1 MKLNYEELKQAAYM
15 TRDWPEGSGIH
26 TDVHYDRSTG
36 HVWTRTE
43 YGDEFY
49 TLSGNPDE
57 IIVAK
62 TIHKTSVA
70 ELLAAI
76 DKAVALDD
84 QCRAYLQGKTNGPEA

>member
-1 MKLNYEELKQAAYM
+1 MKLNYEELKLAAYM

-26 TDVHYDRSTG
+26 TDIHYDRSTG

-43 YGDEFY
+43 YGDEVY

-57 IIVAK
+57 IIISK
-62 TIHKTSVA
+62 TVRRTGVA

>member
-1 MKLNYEELKQAAYM
+1 MKLNYEELKLAAHM

-43 YGDEFY
+43 YGDEVY

-57 IIVAK
+57 LIVAK
-62 TIHKTSVA
+62 TVRKTGVA

-84 QCRAYLQGKTNGPEA
+84 QCRAYLQGKINGPEV

>member
-1 MKLNYEELKQAAYM
+1 MKLNYEELKLAAYM

-26 TDVHYDRSTG
+26 TDIHYDRSTG

-62 TIHKTSVA
+62 TVRRTGVA

-84 QCRAYLQGKTNGPEA
+84 RCRAYLQAKTNEPEA

>member
-1 MKLNYEELKQAAYM
+1 MKLNYEELKLAAYM
-15 TRDWPEGSGIH
+15 TRDWPEGSVIH

-43 YGDEFY
+43 YGDEVY

-62 TIHKTSVA
+62 TVRKTSVA

>member
-1 MKLNYEELKQAAYM
+1 MKLNYEELKLAAYA

-26 TDVHYDRSTG
+26 TDIHYDRSTG

-43 YGDEFY
+43 YGDEVY

-62 TIHKTSVA
+62 TVRRTGVA

>member
-1 MKLNYEELKQAAYM
+1 MKLNYEELKLAAYE

-36 HVWTRTE
+36 HVWARTE
-43 YGDEFY
+43 YGDEVY

-62 TIHKTSVA
+62 TVHRTGVA

-84 QCRAYLQGKTNGPEA
+84 QCRAYLQGKINGPEA

>member
-26 TDVHYDRSTG
+26 TDIHYERSTG

-62 TIHKTSVA
+62 TVRRTSVA

-84 QCRAYLQGKTNGPEA
+84 QCRAYLQGRAKGPEA

>member
-1 MKLNYEELKQAAYM
+1 MKLNYEELKLAAYT

-26 TDVHYDRSTG
+26 TDVHYDRLSG

-57 IIVAK
+57 IIIAK
-62 TIHKTSVA
+62 TVHRTSVA
-70 ELLAAI
+70 ELLAAM
-76 DKAVALDD
+76 DKAIALDD
-84 QCRAYLQGKTNGPEA
+84 RCRAYLQDNTKGPEA

>member
-1 MKLNYEELKQAAYM
+1 MKLNYEELKLAAHM

-36 HVWTRTE
+36 HVWTWTE
-43 YGDEFY
+43 YGDEVY

-57 IIVAK
+57 IIIAK
-62 TIHKTSVA
+62 TVRKTSVA
-70 ELLAAI
+70 GLLAAI

-84 QCRAYLQGKTNGPEA
+84 QCKKLFGS

>member
-1 MKLNYEELKQAAYM
+1 MKLNYEELKLAAHM

-62 TIHKTSVA
+62 TVRRTGVA

-84 QCRAYLQGKTNGPEA
+84 QCRAYLQDKTNEPEA

>member
-1 MKLNYEELKQAAYM
+1 MKLNYEELKLAAHM

-43 YGDEFY
+43 YGDEVY

-62 TIHKTSVA
+62 TVRRTGVA
-70 ELLAAI
+70 ELLAAM
-76 DKAVALDD
+76 DKAIAVDD
-84 QCRAYLQGKTNGPEA
+84 QCKKLFGS

>member
-1 MKLNYEELKQAAYM
+1 MKLNYEELKKAAYM

-26 TDVHYDRSTG
+26 TDIHYDRSTG
-36 HVWTRTE
+36 HVWARTE
-43 YGDEFY
+43 YGDEVY
-49 TLSGNPDE
+49 TLSGHPDE
-57 IIVAK
+57 IIIAK
-62 TIHKTSVA
+62 TVHRTSVA

>member
-1 MKLNYEELKQAAYM
+1 MKLNYEELKLAAHM

-43 YGDEFY
+43 YGDEVY

-57 IIVAK
+57 LILAK
-62 TIHKTSVA
+62 TVRKTGVA

-76 DKAVALDD
+76 DKAIALDD
-84 QCRAYLQGKTNGPEA
+84 QCRAYLQGRAKGPEV

>member
-1 MKLNYEELKQAAYM
+1 MKLNYEELKLAAYE

-26 TDVHYDRSTG
+26 TDIHYDCSTG
-36 HVWTRTE
+36 HVWVKME
-43 YGDEFY
+43 YGEEVY

-62 TIHKTSVA
+62 TVRRTSVA

>member
-1 MKLNYEELKQAAYM
+1 MKLNYEELKLAAHM

-43 YGDEFY
+43 YGDEVY

-57 IIVAK
+57 LIVAK
-62 TIHKTSVA
+62 TVRKTGVA

-76 DKAVALDD
+76 DKAIALDD
-84 QCRAYLQGKTNGPEA
+84 QCRAYLQGRAKGPEV

>member
-1 MKLNYEELKQAAYM
+1 MKLNYEELKLAAHM

-43 YGDEFY
+43 YGDEVY

-57 IIVAK
+57 LIVAK
-62 TIHKTSVA
+62 TVRKTGVA
-70 ELLAAI
+70 ELLAAM
-76 DKAVALDD
+76 DKAIALDD

>member
-1 MKLNYEELKQAAYM
+1 MKLNYEELKLAAHM

-43 YGDEFY
+43 YGDEVY

-62 TIHKTSVA
+62 TVRRTGVA

-84 QCRAYLQGKTNGPEA
+84 QCRAYLQDKTNEPEA

>member
-1 MKLNYEELKQAAYM
+1 MKLNYEELKLAAYM

-26 TDVHYDRSTG
+26 TDIHYDRSTG

-62 TIHKTSVA
+62 TVRRTGVA

>member
-36 HVWTRTE
+36 HVWVKME
-43 YGDEFY
+43 YGEEVY
-49 TLSGNPDE
+49 TLTGNPDE

-62 TIHKTSVA
+62 TVCKTSVA
-70 ELLAAI
+70 ELLTAI

-84 QCRAYLQGKTNGPEA
+84 RCRAYTNGPEA

>member
-1 MKLNYEELKQAAYM
+1 MKLNYEELKLAAYM

-26 TDVHYDRSTG
+26 TDIHYDRSTG

-43 YGDEFY
+43 YGEEFY

-62 TIHKTSVA
+62 TVRRTGVA

>member
-1 MKLNYEELKQAAYM
+1 MKLNYEELKLAAYM

-43 YGDEFY
+43 YGDEVY

-57 IIVAK
+57 LIVAK
-62 TIHKTSVA
+62 TVRKTGVA

-76 DKAVALDD
+76 DKAIALDD
-84 QCRAYLQGKTNGPEA
+84 QCRAYLQDKTNEPEA

>member
-1 MKLNYEELKQAAYM
+1 MKLNYEELKLAAHM

-43 YGDEFY
+43 YGDEVY

-57 IIVAK
+57 LIVAK
-62 TIHKTSVA
+62 TVRKTGVA
-70 ELLAAI
+70 ELLAAM
-76 DKAVALDD
+76 DKAIALDD
-84 QCRAYLQGKTNGPEA
+84 QCRAYLQGRAKGPEA

>member
-1 MKLNYEELKQAAYM
+1 MKLNYEELKLAAHM

-43 YGDEFY
+43 YGDEVY

-57 IIVAK
+57 IILAK
-62 TIHKTSVA
+62 TVRKTGVA

-76 DKAVALDD
+76 DKAIALDD
-84 QCRAYLQGKTNGPEA
+84 QCRAYLQGRAKGPEV

>member
-1 MKLNYEELKQAAYM
+1 MKLNYEELKLAAYM

-26 TDVHYDRSTG
+26 TDIHYDRSTG

-62 TIHKTSVA
+62 TVRRTGVA
-70 ELLAAI
+70 ELLAAM
-76 DKAVALDD
+76 DKAIALDD

>member
-1 MKLNYEELKQAAYM
+1 MKLNYEELKLAAHM

-62 TIHKTSVA
+62 TVRRTGVA

-84 QCRAYLQGKTNGPEA
+84 QCRAYLQDKTNEPEV

>member
-1 MKLNYEELKQAAYM
+1 MKLNYEELKLAAYM

-43 YGDEFY
+43 YGDEVY

-62 TIHKTSVA
+62 TVRKTSVA

>member
-1 MKLNYEELKQAAYM
+1 MKLNYEELKLAAYA

-26 TDVHYDRSTG
+26 TDIHYDRSTG

-62 TIHKTSVA
+62 TVRRTGVA

>member
-1 MKLNYEELKQAAYM
+1 MKLNYEELKLAAYM

-62 TIHKTSVA
+62 TVRRTGVA

>member
-26 TDVHYDRSTG
+26 TDIHYDRSTG
-36 HVWTRTE
+36 HVWTRME

-62 TIHKTSVA
+62 TVRRTGVA

-84 QCRAYLQGKTNGPEA
+84 QCRAYLQGRAKGPEV

>member
-1 MKLNYEELKQAAYM
+1 MKLNYEELKLAAYM

-26 TDVHYDRSTG
+26 TDIHYDRLSG

-43 YGDEFY
+43 YGDEVY

-62 TIHKTSVA
+62 TVRKTSVA

-84 QCRAYLQGKTNGPEA
+84 QCRAYLQGKTSGPEA